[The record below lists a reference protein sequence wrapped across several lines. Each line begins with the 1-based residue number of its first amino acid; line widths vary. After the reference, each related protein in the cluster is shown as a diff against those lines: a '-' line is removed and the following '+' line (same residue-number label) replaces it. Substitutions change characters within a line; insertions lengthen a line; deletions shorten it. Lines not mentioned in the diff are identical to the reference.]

1 MSAHT
6 RSLGQG
12 NILVINAGSSSL
24 KFASF
29 HVAPGQSPMRTL
41 HGAVEGIGTAPK
53 LKAWAHEG
61 GPMEEV
67 ALSVSPEP
75 ALGQQAALAA
85 LLDWLQAHPTQGRLL
100 AAAHRVV
107 HGGEHFTEPT
117 WVTPEVLVQLD
128 ALVPLAPLHQA
139 HNLAA
144 IRAFSHLQPGLP
156 QVACFDT
163 AFHAHQSWVAQAYA
177 LPQRIS
183 QTGVKR
189 YGFHGVSYEY
199 IASVLPQHLGEAA
212 QGRVVVAHLGNGAS
226 LCAMKGLRSVASSMG
241 FTALDGLM
249 MGTRCGQI
257 DPGVLLYLMQHE
269 GMSAAQLEAMLY
281 KESGL
286 LGVSGLSPDMRT
298 LEASHE
304 PDAQAAIELYVHC
317 ITRELGALAAV
328 LGGLDALVFTAGIG
342 EHSALVRERVC
353 KQAQWLGLGF
363 APEANAA
370 HQACISA
377 PGSQVSAWV
386 IPTNE
391 EWMIA
396 QHAQEMLLSPA

>member
-1 MSAHT
+1 
-6 RSLGQG
+6 
-12 NILVINAGSSSL
+12 
-24 KFASF
+24 
-29 HVAPGQSPMRTL
+29 
-41 HGAVEGIGTAPK
+41 
-53 LKAWAHEG
+53 
-61 GPMEEV
+61 MEEL
-67 ALSVSPEP
+67 ALSVSPDP
-75 ALGQQAALAA
+75 ALGQQTALAA
-85 LLDWLQAHPTQGRLL
+85 LLAWLQAHPTQGRLL

-117 WVTPEVLVQLD
+117 RVTPEVLVQLE
-128 ALVPLAPLHQA
+128 ALVPLAPLHQP

-144 IRAFSHLQPGLP
+144 IRAFSSLLPTLP

-163 AFHAHQSWVAQAYA
+163 AFHAHQAWVAQAFA
-177 LPQRIS
+177 LPRRIS

-199 IASVLPQHLGEAA
+199 IASVLPQHLGAAA

-226 LCAMKGLRSVASSMG
+226 MCAMKGLRSVASSMG

-249 MGTRCGQI
+249 MGTRCGQM

-286 LGVSGLSPDMRT
+286 LGVSGLSSDMRA
-298 LEASHE
+298 LEASQH
-304 PDAQAAIELYVHC
+304 PDAQAAIDLYVHC

-353 KQAQWLGLGF
+353 KEAQWLGLSF
-363 APEANAA
+363 APEANLA

-377 PGSQVSAWV
+377 PGSAVSAWV

-396 QHAQEMLLSPA
+396 QHAQALLS